1 MKVTAE
7 PGALAAAVRFAAC
20 ALPARAA
27 HPILGG
33 LKITASADGTL
44 EVAGFDYE
52 TSARARI
59 DADTGEP
66 GTVLVPGRL
75 LAEITARLPRQPAGP
90 AAGEHA
96 LTVSCG
102 STRYR
107 LHLLPLAEYP
117 ALPGLP
123 AAAGHA
129 GAGGHAAA
137 VAQATV
143 AAGRDGTMPVLTAVQ
158 VTFGADA
165 MTMVATDRYRA
176 AFTRLPWQPAAGGPL
191 PPPALIPATALSAAA
206 RAADSGP
213 VSIHIVTAP
222 DGVPVLADAVRR
234 LAIVAPRDM
243 PVTLALAP
251 GQAELTAGSDG
262 DADGREVIGCDLD
275 GAPVTIGCHPRRL
288 LHAVTAAGT
297 PRARI
302 AITAPTRA
310 ALITPAADGNDGG
323 QDQGETG
330 PGHRHVLMPIRLA
343 GSPPAPAL
351 PDTDREEH
359 HLVRRH
365 HPDHH
370 RQPDRR
376 PRIAVH
382 RHRDRGRRVHRG
394 RLPPRL

>member
-1 MKVTAE
+1 VKLTIE
-7 PGALAAAVRFAAC
+7 PGALAAAVKFAAC

-27 HPILGG
+27 HPLPGG
-33 LKITASADGTL
+33 LKLTASADGSM
-44 EVAGFDYE
+44 EVSAFDYE

-75 LAEITARLPRQPAGP
+75 LAEITARLPRQPAEL

-107 LHLLPLAEYP
+107 LHLLPLEEYP

-123 AAAGHA
+123 GAAGHA

-176 AFTRLPWQPAAGGPL
+176 AFTRLPWQATANGPL
-191 PPPALIPATALSAAA
+191 PPPVLIPATALSAAA

-222 DGVPVLADAVRR
+222 DGVPVLAGFGSGGQVITTLPLSGEYPGMAAKIPGEFTATAVIATAELADAVKR

-275 GAPVTIGCHPRRL
+275 GAPVTIGFHPRRL
-288 LHAVTAAGT
+288 LDAVTAAGT

-302 AITAPTRA
+302 AITTPARP
-310 ALITPAADGNDGG
+310 ALITPAADGSDGG

-330 PGHRHVLMPIRLA
+330 PGYRHVLMPVRLA
-343 GSPPAPAL
+343 G
-351 PDTDREEH
+351 
-359 HLVRRH
+359 
-365 HPDHH
+365 
-370 RQPDRR
+370 
-376 PRIAVH
+376 
-382 RHRDRGRRVHRG
+382 
-394 RLPPRL
+394 